1 MSTSKVI
8 LITAILMMFGL
19 PQQICGQELPP
30 IMEEVKT
37 LCIDTRTAIGR
48 RDRNSVIECK
58 NKVENFFQKYDN
70 TVCTLKLSAVDPNQ
84 VEIDTTKMRLILDA
98 DYLTYLLK
106 NDPAF
111 SGLGYSGGSLNR
123 GAPGSLGIAHK
134 GIPAKSTAKYSVQ
147 GCSNNMKLVVIVAE
161 AEKINLSV
169 TSELYDGDGTMVE
182 QKVEPSSELGVLVHL
197 WRMPAGN
204 GTAILNI
211 ENPND
216 EIVTCVIALQ

>member
-1 MSTSKVI
+1 MSTNKVI

-30 IMEEVKT
+30 IMEEIKT

-48 RDRNSVIECK
+48 RDRNSVIECRE
-58 NKVENFFQKYDN
+58 KVENFFQKYDN
-70 TVCTLKLSAVDPNQ
+70 TVFDLKLAAVDPNQ
-84 VEIDTTKMRLILDA
+84 VEVDTTEMRLILDA
-98 DYLTYLLK
+98 NYLNYLLAY
-106 NDPAF
+106 NPDF

-123 GAPGSLGIAHK
+123 GTPGSLGIAHK
-134 GIPAKSTAKYSVQ
+134 GIPAKSTAKYSVE

-161 AEKINLSV
+161 ADEINLSV
-169 TSELYDGDGTMVE
+169 TSKLYDGDGTMVE
-182 QKVEPSSELGVLVHL
+182 QKVEPSNELGVLVHL